1 MVRKKG
7 STPLV
12 FCPMEIPLS
21 PSVEKQPDVTL
32 GMWLL
37 LDAECILGMVVG

>member
-1 MVRKKG
+1 MVGKKG
-7 STPLV
+7 STLV
-12 FCPMEIPLS
+12 FCPMETLLS

-37 LDAECILGMVVG
+37 FDAECILGMVVG